1 MTRLL
6 LSQSTDMKF
15 IPASL
20 QKLSVAGVVVC
31 SVLSVS
37 QVKPAAAA
45 NLVVNGSFEQTLL
58 TGGTDINNGGWKT
71 YDEILGWKATTGGK
85 IEIQRGAA
93 GAAQD
98 GNQLTEL
105 DSHNYK
111 NQDKIGIFQD
121 IATEIGSKYR
131 LSFFYSP
138 RPKTEATENNFNV
151 LFGNVLNQTISG
163 GAGGDKTNWLQ
174 YTVDIVANS
183 KLSRL
188 QFDYDVKNDSQD
200 TYGSY
205 IDNVRLERVP
215 EPGTLLGIAL
225 IGLALASKRKF
236 AGASQMCKNAL
247 TL

>member
-20 QKLSVAGVVVC
+20 QKLSVASVVFC

-45 NLVVNGSFEQTLL
+45 NLVVNGSFEDTIV
-58 TGGTDINNGGWKT
+58 TNKDRWDT
-71 YDEILGWKATTGGK
+71 YDKIIGWKATSGGK
-85 IEIQRGAA
+85 IELQRGGVA
-93 GAAQD
+93 GKAQD
-98 GNQLTEL
+98 GQQLTEL
-105 DSHNYK
+105 DSHHYTSEN
-111 NQDKIGIFQD
+111 KIGIFQD

-138 RPKTEATENNFNV
+138 RPKTEATENNFSV

-163 GAGGDKTNWLQ
+163 GKGGDITNWSK
-174 YTVDIVANS
+174 YTVDIVANTN
-183 KLSRL
+183 LSRL
-188 QFDYDVKNDSQD
+188 QFDYDVSNDKQN

-205 IDNVRLERVP
+205 IDNVRLEKVP

-225 IGLALASKRKF
+225 VGLALASKRKF
-236 AGASQMCKNAL
+236 ATYSTFITRAR
-247 TL
+247 